1 MIKNPKIRKTYN
13 IIIRLTIILATY
25 GFIYKQIILKN
36 NYSELVGNLDNSF
49 QSTHFVFLF
58 SLGFLLVFINWG
70 IESLKWK
77 YLIKKIELLSFSKSV
92 KAVLSGISVSIFT
105 PNRIGEYF
113 GRAFI
118 LEKANRFEGVLIT
131 IIGSISQL
139 LITIIFGAI
148 GLIFFV
154 PEFFDVSEY
163 FYGYFYIGLVISIL
177 AILVLLLIFFFN
189 IKILTSILE
198 SFSKKKWVKF
208 RKRIK
213 IFSQYSKRELLTV
226 LLLSFSRYIIFTL
239 QFFILLKAFSVE
251 VIFSQSIIIISIIF
265 LVMTALPTVTLA
277 ELGIRGSVA
286 LYFFGLY
293 FEKQGLPIDQSSLGI
308 ILASSAIWIINLAI
322 PALIGT
328 LFVVNLKFFRK
339 NPQNNQ

>member
-1 MIKNPKIRKTYN
+1 MVKTPKIRKTYN
-13 IIIRLTIILATY
+13 IIIRLTIILVTY
-25 GFIYKQIILKN
+25 GFIYEQIILKN
-36 NYSELVGNLDNSF
+36 NYSDFVSNLNVTF
-49 QSTHFVFLF
+49 QNTHFVFLF
-58 SLGFLLVFINWG
+58 CLGFLLVFINWG

-77 YLIKKIELLSFSKSV
+77 YLIKKIEDLSFSRSV

-139 LITIIFGAI
+139 LITIIFGSI
-148 GLIFFV
+148 SLIFFI

-177 AILVLLLIFFFN
+177 VILTLLLIFFLN

-213 IFSQYSKRELLTV
+213 IFSQYSKKELLTV
-226 LLLSFSRYIIFTL
+226 LMLSFFRYIIFTL
-239 QFFILLKAFSVE
+239 QFFILLKAFSVD
-251 VIFSQSIIIISIIF
+251 VIFSQSILIISIIF
-265 LVMTALPTVTLA
+265 LVMTALPTITLA
-277 ELGIRGSVA
+277 ELGIRGSVT

-293 FEKQGLPIDQSSLGI
+293 LEKHGLPIDQSNIGI

-322 PALIGT
+322 PALLGT
-328 LFVVNLKFFRK
+328 IFVFNLKFFRK

>member
-1 MIKNPKIRKTYN
+1 M
-13 IIIRLTIILATY
+13 IILATY
-25 GFIYKQIILKN
+25 AYIYKQIIQKN
-36 NYSELVGNLDNSF
+36 NFSEFLNNLDDTF
-49 QSTHFVFLF
+49 QNAHFILLF
-58 SLGFLLVFINWG
+58 CLGFILVFINWG

-77 YLIKKIELLSFSKSV
+77 YLIKKIEVLSFSRSV

-139 LITIIFGAI
+139 LITIIFGSI
-148 GLIFFV
+148 SLIFFI
-154 PEFFDVSEY
+154 PEFFDISEY
-163 FYGYFYIGLVISIL
+163 FYGYFFIGLVVSIL
-177 AILVLLLIFFFN
+177 LILTLLLIFFFN

-213 IFSQYSKRELLTV
+213 IFSQYSKKELFTV
-226 LLLSFSRYIIFTL
+226 LMLSFLRYIIFTL
-239 QFFILLKAFSVE
+239 QFFILLKAFSVD
-251 VIFSQSIIIISIIF
+251 VKFSQSIMIISIIF

-277 ELGIRGSVA
+277 ELGIRGSVT

-293 FEKQGLPIDQSSLGI
+293 FEKQGILLDQSNIGI

-322 PALIGT
+322 PALFGT
-328 LFVVNLKFFRK
+328 VFVFNLKFFRK
-339 NPQNNQ
+339 NPQNN

>member
-13 IIIRLTIILATY
+13 IIIRVSIILATY
-25 GFIYKQIILKN
+25 GFIYKQVILKN
-36 NYSELVGNLDNSF
+36 NYSDFVSNIEDSF
-49 QSTHFVFLF
+49 QSTNFVLLF
-58 SLGFLLVFINWG
+58 CLGCILVFINWG
-70 IESLKWK
+70 IESFKWK
-77 YLIKKIELLSFSKSV
+77 YLIKKIEFLSFSKSV

-118 LEKANRFEGVLIT
+118 LERANRFEGVLIT

-139 LITIIFGAI
+139 LITIIFGSI
-148 GLIFFV
+148 SLIFFI

-163 FYGYFYIGLVISIL
+163 FFGYFFIGLVISIL
-177 AILVLLLIFFFN
+177 AILILLLIFFFN

-213 IFSQYSKRELLTV
+213 IFSQYSKKELFTV
-226 LLLSFSRYIIFTL
+226 LMLSFSRYIIFTL
-239 QFFILLKAFSVE
+239 QFFILLKAFSVD

-277 ELGIRGSVA
+277 ELGIRGSVT

-293 FEKQGLPIDQSSLGI
+293 FAKHGLSIEQSNVGI

-328 LFVVNLKFFRK
+328 IFVVNLKFFRK

>member
-25 GFIYKQIILKN
+25 GYIYKQIIMKN
-36 NYSELVGNLDNSF
+36 NYSGFLQNLNNTF
-49 QSTHFVFLF
+49 QDTHFVILF
-58 SLGFLLVFINWG
+58 CLGFILVFINWG
-70 IESLKWK
+70 IESSKWK
-77 YLIKKIELLSFSKSV
+77 YLIKKIEVLSFSKSV
-92 KAVLSGISVSIFT
+92 KAVLSGVSVSIFT

-139 LITIIFGAI
+139 LITIIFGSI
-148 GLIFFV
+148 SLIFFI
-154 PEFFDVSEY
+154 PEFFDISEY
-163 FYGYFYIGLVISIL
+163 FYGYIGLVVSIL
-177 AILVLLLIFFFN
+177 VILTFLLIFFFN

-213 IFSQYSKRELLTV
+213 IFSQYSKKELFTV
-226 LLLSFSRYIIFTL
+226 LMLSFIRYIIFTL
-239 QFFILLKAFSVE
+239 QFYILLKAFSVD
-251 VIFSQSIIIISIIF
+251 VIFSQSIMIISIIF
-265 LVMTALPTVTLA
+265 LVMTALPTITLA
-277 ELGIRGSVA
+277 ELGIRGSVTMF
-286 LYFFGLY
+286 FFGLY
-293 FEKQGLPIDQSSLGI
+293 FEKQGLPIDQSEFGI
-308 ILASSAIWIINLAI
+308 ILASSSIWIINLAI
-322 PALIGT
+322 PALLGT
-328 LFVVNLKFFRK
+328 VFVFNLKFFRK

>member
-1 MIKNPKIRKTYN
+1 MVKNPKIRKTYN

-36 NYSELVGNLDNSF
+36 NYSDFVRSLNDTFNNAHFILLFCLV
-49 QSTHFVFLF
+49 FV
-58 SLGFLLVFINWG
+58 LVFINWG
-70 IESLKWK
+70 IESFKWK
-77 YLIKKIELLSFSKSV
+77 YLIEKIEVLSFSKSV

-118 LEKANRFEGVLIT
+118 LEKANRVEGILIT

-139 LITIIFGAI
+139 LITIIFGSI
-148 GLIFFV
+148 SLIFFI
-154 PEFFDVSEY
+154 PEFFDISEY
-163 FYGYFYIGLVISIL
+163 FNGYFFIGFVISVIAIL
-177 AILVLLLIFFFN
+177 ASLLIFFFN

-198 SFSKKKWVKF
+198 SFSKKKWIKF

-213 IFSQYSKRELLTV
+213 IFSQYSKKELLTV
-226 LLLSFSRYIIFTL
+226 LLLSFLRYIIFAL
-239 QFFILLKAFSVE
+239 QFYILLKAFSVD
-251 VIFSQSIIIISIIF
+251 VIFSQSIMIVSIIF

-277 ELGIRGSVA
+277 ELGIRGSVT

-293 FEKQGLPIDQSSLGI
+293 FEKHGLPIEQSNIGT
-308 ILASSAIWIINLAI
+308 ILASSALWIINLAI
-322 PALIGT
+322 PALLGT
-328 LFVVNLKFFRK
+328 LFVFNLKFFRK